1 MTRKTRKQGGQPTDE
16 AEPAE
21 QAQAAEAPESIE
33 TTASVEEQDP
43 LATAQAELA
52 ELHEQLHRIAADFD
66 NFRKRVERDRSRDAL
81 RVRGIVTAQFLD
93 VLETATQAA
102 DASYPDVDAAI
113 AGLVGIQRQLQVVMQ
128 ALDLEKVDPVGAAFD
143 HRLHEALSAVE
154 REDLENE
161 TIIEVVQPGYLLE
174 GELLRPARVVV
185 SRTPQSTIEVETTE

>member
-16 AEPAE
+16 AEPDE

-102 DASYPDVDAAI
+102 DASYPDVDAAV

-128 ALDLEKVDPVGAAFD
+128 
-143 HRLHEALSAVE
+143 
-154 REDLENE
+154 
-161 TIIEVVQPGYLLE
+161 
-174 GELLRPARVVV
+174 
-185 SRTPQSTIEVETTE
+185 

>member
-21 QAQAAEAPESIE
+21 QAQAAEAPEYIE

-81 RVRGIVTAQFLD
+81 RVRGVVTAQFLE

-102 DASYPDVDAAI
+102 DAS
-113 AGLVGIQRQLQVVMQ
+113 
-128 ALDLEKVDPVGAAFD
+128 
-143 HRLHEALSAVE
+143 
-154 REDLENE
+154 
-161 TIIEVVQPGYLLE
+161 
-174 GELLRPARVVV
+174 
-185 SRTPQSTIEVETTE
+185 